1 MPTRNE
7 ICRRE
12 DVPDDLVDPLLVGLV
27 EREVFDPSARRA
39 HEVMVVP
46 REPLGELVAGD
57 GPVVRGRHPCRL
69 ENRQRSVQRGHGY
82 GCSDRLGQFGGGLR
96 PWSRVESRD
105 DAPTGRRIPVTG
117 LTQPLFD
124 QSIDRGKVHVMRIRM
139 VLILVNV
146 VLLTAGCAASEDP
159 PARVLTTTS
168 ILGDV
173 TGRLLAG
180 SGIEVAVL
188 IPDGASPHD
197 YQLTPQEVAAIA
209 AAEVVV
215 SNGLDLE
222 HEIGDIIATQAEGDV
237 IVAGDFIDTLPI
249 AGGTAPDPHF
259 WMDPVRMQ
267 AVVAGIS
274 AALADALPDHAD
286 GIAANERTV
295 VAELADL
302 DTEVR
307 TTLGA
312 VPAESRRLI
321 TNHDGLGY
329 LADRYDLTVVASILP
344 SDQSA
349 PSPADL
355 AAVESLLAELPDP
368 VVFVDTT
375 ESDELARLLAEDT
388 GATVVELTIAQVEAG
403 GYVEMMRRTAQQIA
417 GALAP

>member
-1 MPTRNE
+1 MSFRDE
-7 ICRRE
+7 IGCGE
-12 DVPDDLVDPLLVGLV
+12 DVADHLVDPSLVGLV
-27 EREVFDPSARRA
+27 EGEVFDPSARRA
-39 HEVMVVP
+39 HEVMVMA
-46 REPLGELVAGD
+46 RDPLGELVTSD
-57 GPVVRGRHPCRL
+57 GPVVRGRYSSRL
-69 ENRQRSVQRGHGY
+69 ENRQRPVQRGHGY
-82 GCSDRLGQFGGGLR
+82 GSSDGLRQVGGGLR
-96 PWSRVESRD
+96 TRCRLESRY
-105 DAPTGRRIPVTG
+105 DAPTGGRVPVTG
-117 LTQPLFD
+117 LCQPLFD
-124 QSIDRGKVHVMRIRM
+124 QSIHRGKVHVMRIRM

-146 VLLTAGCAASEDP
+146 VLLAAGCATSQDE
-159 PARVLTTTS
+159 PARVLATTS

-173 TGRLLAG
+173 TERLLAG
-180 SGIEVAVL
+180 SGVEVDVL

-209 AAEVVV
+209 TAEVVV
-215 SNGLDLE
+215 TNGLDLE
-222 HEIGDIIATQAEGDV
+222 HEIGDIIDTQAEGRV
-237 IVAGDFIDTLPI
+237 IVAGDFVDTLPI
-249 AGGTAPDPHF
+249 AGGTVPDPHF

-274 AALADALPDHAD
+274 AALVDALPDHAD
-286 GIAANERTV
+286 GIATSERFV

-307 TTLGA
+307 TTLGV
-312 VPAESRRLI
+312 VPTDSRRLI

-329 LADRYDLTVVASILP
+329 LADRYDLTIVASILP
-344 SDQSA
+344 SDQSS

-403 GYVEMMRRTAQQIA
+403 GYVEMMRRTAQQVA